1 MRLLSVSR
9 SFCSNVPEMGRYKLS
24 RRGALP
30 DFGRPGDFGPS
41 PPRAS
46 QGELA
51 IGGAGRGMEE
61 PGQGTLGLGRV
72 ATGAGVA
79 GNGKGKVTGPGGP
92 PVHGVQATSG
102 EVEARGGWVGRWAAW
117 LALKW
122 SAWSRTKSRRR
133 PKRGPVQTAF
143 QLETV
148 RVVRNDLTEADLEL
162 VVMKARRGG
171 EADGTG
177 AKPSGGVAQRPL
189 ARLARRLFTS
199 GRAG

>member
-9 SFCSNVPEMGRYKLS
+9 SFCSSVPEMGRYKLS

-30 DFGRPGDFGPS
+30 DFGRPGDGGHS
-41 PPRAS
+41 PQRAS

-51 IGGAGRGMEE
+51 MGSPGRGTEE
-61 PGQGTLGLGRV
+61 TGQGTLGLGRV
-72 ATGAGVA
+72 AAGAGVA
-79 GNGKGKVTGPGGP
+79 GNGKGMATALGQ
-92 PVHGVQATSG
+92 PVHAVQAASG
-102 EVEARGGWVGRWAAW
+102 GVEARGGWVGRWAAW
-117 LALKW
+117 LALKS
-122 SAWSRTKSRRR
+122 SAWSRPKSRRR

-162 VVMKARRGG
+162 VVMKAKRGG
-171 EADGTG
+171 DADGTG

-189 ARLARRLFTS
+189 ARLATRLFTS